1 MTMSDEF
8 GANYLTIEDENGDT
22 FELEVLDTFEVA
34 GQEYMAALPA
44 DMEETDPDYGM
55 IILHALTDEHGEDV
69 FEDVEDEE
77 ELQAVYEAFMN
88 FLFADEDEE
97 EE

>member
-1 MTMSDEF
+1 MSEEF
-8 GANYLTIEDENGDT
+8 GPDFITIEDEDGNT
-22 FELEVLDTFEVA
+22 SELEILDSLEFNGKTYVA
-34 GQEYMAALPA
+34 FLPA
-44 DMEETDPDYGM
+44 DMEETDQDYGM

-97 EE
+97 EK

>member
-1 MTMSDEF
+1 MSEEF
-8 GANYLTIEDENGDT
+8 GPDFITIEDEDGNT
-22 FELEVLDTFEVA
+22 SELEILDSLEFNGKTYVA
-34 GQEYMAALPA
+34 FLPA

-97 EE
+97 E

>member
-1 MTMSDEF
+1 MSEEF
-8 GANYLTIEDENGDT
+8 GPDFITIEDEDGNT
-22 FELEVLDTFEVA
+22 SELEILDSLEFNGKTYVA
-34 GQEYMAALPA
+34 FLPA

-77 ELQAVYEAFMN
+77 ELQAVYKAFMN

>member
-1 MTMSDEF
+1 MSDEF

-44 DMEETDPDYGM
+44 DMEETDPDYG
-55 IILHALTDEHGEDV
+55 IILLRIE
-69 FEDVEDEE
+69 VEDHEE
-77 ELQAVYEAFMN
+77 IYASIDDDDELQTVYEAFMRM
-88 FLFADEDEE
+88 LEEDEGTE
-97 EE
+97 D

>member
-1 MTMSDEF
+1 MSEEF
-8 GANYLTIEDENGDT
+8 GPDFITIEDEDGNT
-22 FELEVLDTFEVA
+22 SELEILDSLEFNGKTYVA
-34 GQEYMAALPA
+34 FLPA

-97 EE
+97 

>member
-1 MTMSDEF
+1 MSEEF
-8 GANYLTIEDENGDT
+8 GPDFITIEDEDGNT
-22 FELEVLDTFEVA
+22 SELEILDSLEFNGKTYVA
-34 GQEYMAALPA
+34 FLPA

>member
-1 MTMSDEF
+1 MSDEF

-44 DMEETDPDYGM
+44 DMEETDPDYG
-55 IILHALTDEHGEDV
+55 IILLRIE
-69 FEDVEDEE
+69 VEDHEE
-77 ELQAVYEAFMN
+77 IYASIDDDDELQTVYEAFMRM
-88 FLFADEDEE
+88 LEEDEE
-97 EE
+97 AEEPEE

>member
-1 MTMSDEF
+1 MSEEF
-8 GANYLTIEDENGDT
+8 GPDFITIEDEDGNT
-22 FELEVLDTFEVA
+22 SELEILDSLEFNGKTYVA
-34 GQEYMAALPA
+34 FLPA

-88 FLFADEDEE
+88 FLFADEDEDE
-97 EE
+97 K

>member
-1 MTMSDEF
+1 MSEEF
-8 GANYLTIEDENGDT
+8 GPDFITIEDEDGNT
-22 FELEVLDTFEVA
+22 SELEILDSLEFNGKTYVA
-34 GQEYMAALPA
+34 FLPA

-88 FLFADEDEE
+88 FLFADEEE
-97 EE
+97 EEE